1 MQEGGRSVQLVTMT
15 EPENKRLTKR
25 SSLGTTQPWW
35 PWLHCPGWPRFCS
48 YAKLHLMLNA
58 VYLTHVLLL
67 AHDTKPPSKAKGQAS
82 LHYLQN
88 FLARW

>member
-1 MQEGGRSVQLVTMT
+1 
-15 EPENKRLTKR
+15 
-25 SSLGTTQPWW
+25 
-35 PWLHCPGWPRFCS
+35 
-48 YAKLHLMLNA
+48 MLNA

-88 FLARW
+88 FLAR